1 MKFKYVTLTDT
12 GLKRTENEDSFGVY
26 DVEGGL
32 LVVVCDG
39 LGGNKAGEIA
49 SKLAVQTIAKTFQ
62 DLTDTEYL
70 ERIKA
75 SILEANKVVVEES
88 NKDFDRKGMATTVET
103 LFLKD
108 DTAYWGHVG
117 DSRIYCLKG
126 DKLKQLSKDHSLV
139 QKLIDEGYLT
149 LKEAENHPNKNII
162 MRALGDSDSL
172 EIDISKLKIN
182 TKEKIRFFMCTD
194 GVTTVVQNDELESI
208 LSNDNPH
215 YISEVIANLV
225 EKRGAPDNYTFVII
239 TGELN

>member
-12 GLKRTENEDSFGVY
+12 GLKRTENEDAFGVY
-26 DVEGGL
+26 DVEEGL
-32 LVVVCDG
+32 LIVVCDG
-39 LGGNKAGEIA
+39 LGGNKAGDVA

-62 DLTDTEYL
+62 SLKDTEYL
-70 ERIKA
+70 ERIKL
-75 SILEANKVVVEES
+75 SILAANRIVIEES
-88 NKDFDRKGMATTVET
+88 NKDFDMKGMATTVET

-117 DSRIYCLKG
+117 DSRIYYIKG

-162 MRALGDSDSL
+162 MRALGDS
-172 EIDISKLKIN
+172 ENVEVDISKLKIN
-182 TKEKIRFFMCTD
+182 PNDSGKFFICTD
-194 GVTTVVQNDELESI
+194 GVTTVLHNDELENI
-208 LSNDNPH
+208 LVNDNAH

-239 TGELN
+239 TGE